1 VTVPPSHRRLE
12 LTVRGRVQGV
22 GFRVFVFDRAR
33 SLGLTGWVANEMG
46 GAVRLVAEGPEA
58 DLRRLRRAVAD
69 GPAGAR
75 VDHLAEAWGPP
86 TDEFHDFG
94 IRSGWH
100 GGD

>member
-1 VTVPPSHRRLE
+1 MTDSAARRLE
-12 LTVRGRVQGV
+12 LTVTGRVHGV

-33 SLGLTGWVANEMG
+33 SLGLVGWVANEAG
-46 GAVRLVAEGPEA
+46 GTVRVVAEGPTAPLE
-58 DLRRLRRAVAD
+58 RLRAAAGE

-75 VDHLAEAWGPP
+75 VDHVAEAWGPA
-86 TDEFHDFG
+86 TGEFHDFG